1 MGLVA
6 QMSRS
11 NQRILF
17 TPAPL
22 TVTAVFRKLQ
32 EMAKTSGHMVSS
44 YRLKFLI
51 SLTFNEFDKK
61 VRILCAHSKIF
72 AKSSLIDIASLFGKP
87 GIRCLA
93 ISISDINEFC
103 SAMNN
108 KLSVVVLFS
117 YFMGISGN
125 EQKSGYDQIT
135 FGFMS

>member
-1 MGLVA
+1 
-6 QMSRS
+6 MSRS

-44 YRLKFLI
+44 YRLKFLV

-61 VRILCAHSKIF
+61 VRIPHFKIF
-72 AKSSLIDIASLFGKP
+72 AENSLIDIASLFGKP

-135 FGFMS
+135 FSFMS